1 MKNAEDVFMKQI
13 TQGITWLLGQGLDC
27 NVFIIESKGESL
39 MIDSGLGGRMTP
51 SFGSHNKSTDILE
64 NAIISKKI
72 KKIFLTHGHIDHV
85 GGIMT
90 LQTKLE
96 LEVITSEIEAQHLKA
111 GDSSYIEPFMGSKCS
126 PIDISQEV
134 FEGDVLNIG
143 NFSFEV
149 FHTPGH
155 THGSISLWD
164 GENQILISGDT
175 VFPQGSFGRTDLYTG
190 NSKDLVES
198 LKSLSELEI
207 QVLLPGHMPPVIS
220 STNSPI
226 NSIKRSYKNA
236 RMMLTHY

>member
-1 MKNAEDVFMKQI
+1 MKQI
-13 TQGITWLLGQGLDC
+13 IQGITWLLGQGLDC
-27 NVFIIESKGESL
+27 NVFIIESEGESL
-39 MIDSGLGGRMTP
+39 VIDSGLGGRMTP
-51 SFGSHNKSTDILE
+51 GFGGHKESINTLE

-72 KKIFLTHGHIDHV
+72 KKILLTHGHIDHV
-85 GGIMT
+85 GGIME
-90 LQTKLE
+90 LQSKLE
-96 LEVITSEIEAQHLKA
+96 LEVITSEIEAQHLKT

-126 PIDISQEV
+126 PIDIHQEV
-134 FEGDVLNIG
+134 FDGDVILIG

-164 GENQILISGDT
+164 GKNQILISGDT

-198 LKSLSELEI
+198 LKRLSELNV
-207 QVLLPGHMPPVIS
+207 QVLLPGHMPPIIS
-220 STNSPI
+220 PSSSPI
-226 NSIKRSYKNA
+226 DSIRKSFENA